1 MRQKGIDVYYL
12 LDEWVGARFQSEMD
26 AIRDTLNVIKEA
38 IEAEVK
44 LPNEMILEG
53 EKFKVDFNVLTYEP
67 EPDIRPDSPVEK
79 LSIDI

>member
-1 MRQKGIDVYYL
+1 LRQKGIDVYYL
-12 LDEWVGARFQSEMD
+12 LDEWVGTRFQSEMD

-67 EPDIRPDSPVEK
+67 EPDVRPDSPVEK
-79 LSIDI
+79 ISNNI